1 LFKQFHA
8 QCYTCK
14 NYERTGTAGSD
25 GTFLIS
31 VIVMTLTFSTPTS
44 SQGQEGMMLT
54 AGIPD
59 QDEMAV
65 SKMYNMSA
73 PQN

>member
-1 LFKQFHA
+1 
-8 QCYTCK
+8 
-14 NYERTGTAGSD
+14 
-25 GTFLIS
+25 
-31 VIVMTLTFSTPTS
+31 MTLNFSTPTS

-59 QDEMAV
+59 RDEMAV

-73 PQN
+73 PPVATYSSSEIHLFGLVTQSNIQ